1 MPMFGMKH
9 KSRRKAGVSGFNTA
23 YLNDKTAIRQRK
35 QMGYLRSIF
44 TALSLLFGAFMI
56 YVAMHYLPALIQ
68 PKKILK
74 IATGESAAINTYN
87 FERKS
92 KLHGIISP
100 YVKMFQLDRAYMG
113 VGQDINVKYD
123 LPRGAYAD
131 LQIVQ
136 CRRAWVVEIFKCQV
150 VSRFDTRTKRQR
162 GIESFTLK
170 AGGFYHFKQTVN
182 GVPEDEP
189 YRIVWQRG
197 SQ

>member
-1 MPMFGMKH
+1 MFGIIH
-9 KSRRKAGVSGFNTA
+9 KSRRKAGVRGFNSD

-35 QMGYLRSIF
+35 QMGYVRSIF

-56 YVAMHYLPALIQ
+56 YVAMHYIPALIQ
-68 PKKILK
+68 PAKILK
-74 IATGESAAINTYN
+74 IATGDSAAAKTYN

-92 KLHGIISP
+92 KLHSVISP

-113 VGQDINVKYD
+113 DGQNINIKYD
-123 LPRGAYAD
+123 LPSGAYAD

-150 VSRFDTRTKRQR
+150 TSRFDTRTKRQS
-162 GIESFTLK
+162 GVESFTL
-170 AGGFYHFKQTVN
+170 ANGGFYHFKQIVHN
-182 GVPEDEP
+182 VPSDEP
-189 YRIVWQRG
+189 YRITWERG